1 MKATKVKPVQAEQW
15 VAKTDRPVVVRTDP
29 DSPHTP
35 ADQPIPANCVILW
48 VGVETLTA
56 VPWNAER
63 RVTRRSLVALMR
75 RISEEGFE
83 AFRPILVS
91 RDGFIGDGHRRWMA
105 AKYLGYQRV
114 PVVFTD
120 KTREDLWAGNNGVKP
135 LGARDWLAAA
145 VMGGVDAPPLTKNQ
159 IEQLSIILGDEG
171 MQYLVDRGVSP
182 DIYKTV
188 WKVGQHC
195 NRTTT
200 KFLRQTTYWLIK
212 HKMVNKVKRAIYVA
226 DDEQPIDP
234 RILSKAIEEDRPLQ
248 STWGLA

>member
-1 MKATKVKPVQAEQW
+1 MKATKVKQEQARSW
-15 VAKTDRPVVVRTDP
+15 AKKADPPVVVRTDP
-29 DSPHTP
+29 DSPQT
-35 ADQPIPANCVILW
+35 AAEQPIPANYIILW
-48 VGVETLTA
+48 VGIDTLTA

-63 RVTRRSLVALMR
+63 RITRRSLVGLMR

-105 AKYLGYQRV
+105 AKYLGYTRV

-120 KTREDLWAGNNGVKP
+120 KTKEDLWAGNNGVKP
-135 LGARDWLAAA
+135 LGARDWMAAA
-145 VMGGVDAPPLTKNQ
+145 VMGGVEAPTRTRNQ
-159 IEQLSIILGDEG
+159 IGELKIILGDEG
-171 MQYLVDRGVSP
+171 MQFLVDVGVSP
-182 DIYKTV
+182 DIYRTV
-188 WKVGQHC
+188 WRVGQYC
-195 NRTTT
+195 KRTDT

-212 HKMVNKVKRAIYVA
+212 HRMVLKANRAIAGA

-234 RILSKAIEEDRPLQ
+234 RMLSKAIEDDRPLQ